1 MLWLRFFLIINFL
14 ASPAYAAFDSAKAN
28 QNKSLE
34 LLRITPD
41 GRDVD
46 AGKEIVFQFNRPVVP
61 LGKMER
67 SESEIPITISPKPTC
82 EWRWLDRTTL
92 ACHLNDKTKLTPAT
106 RYRILV
112 SNTIKT
118 EDGTALSQPVQH
130 SFITERPKV
139 SYATFKEWKAPSMPY
154 VRLSFNQPVNKSS
167 VEKTIFFE
175 SEKQRFNPVVEAPQT
190 AQKKKTLDS
199 DEEMDDNEEIE
210 TTQPEIKNQP
220 DFNRVWIVH
229 PEKMLPENAE
239 VTLQIIPGLKSQL
252 GEEYGNEQRVIE
264 SFATFPKFEFL
275 GFSCVDNQD
284 KEIKF
289 KPNQKPDKRCNP
301 LRTPQLVFS
310 APVSIDSIKTNLK
323 LTPDLAGGRT
333 DYDPWAKVHRSKN
346 TNLSH
351 RKNETYTVYLPELL
365 KAYHNYSLELKSQ
378 AADAFGRTLNKP
390 VSLQF
395 FTDNRLPTYHFEH
408 QTAVLES
415 GLDSQIPIFTTNFE
429 KLDFTYNLLTPQG
442 FQQGLKAEQTLPKVK
457 NLSVKTPMDV
467 RRLISS
473 FSGVINGTF
482 YPSPNMRKNPFDNWF
497 FGQITPFHV
506 EVKAGHHNTLVW
518 VTDLKT
524 GQPVPQVEITAYIGD
539 YGEFGANTDI
549 RAKATTDENG
559 IAQLPGTTTLD
570 PDLVLQDHYDR
581 TQSRL
586 FVRAQKGDGLA
597 LIALDNFFAVQD
609 LSSNFSVYSSQ
620 RKKYGHIH
628 TWGTTAQGVYKV
640 GDTIQY
646 KLFVRDQSNTGFVLP
661 PKEGYILEVK
671 DPTGKSIF
679 KLDDLKFSEF
689 GTFSGEINLAKTAAV
704 GWYDFELK
712 ANFDK
717 NAFWSPLK
725 VLVSDFTPA
734 PFKVQSVVHGE
745 LFQAGD
751 TVKVNTNATLHA
763 GGAFVDAH
771 AEINAKLSEETFEPT
786 EPTAQGFLFNT
797 YDREASETQKAIHQ
811 SEGTLNDKG
820 DWLAEFKLPSEPRI
834 LFGKLNIENKVRD
847 DRGKDIAARSSVR
860 FVARDRFVGVKTD
873 DFVWYSGKNADILLI
888 VLNEQGKIAPN
899 TPVEI
904 KIQRE
909 ETKAARVKG
918 AGNAYLTEYHTDWVD
933 ETTLQAISGTER
945 VKASFIP
952 AKTGRY
958 KATATVTDTKGRKQS
973 SILDQWVSGKD
984 EMVIQ
989 NQQNNLLEITSEKP
1003 TYHVGDTA
1011 RYLVKNPFP
1020 NAKALITIERFGVIK
1035 SWVTT
1040 FEKNIET
1047 VEFKVEPDYL
1057 PGYFLSVIVV
1067 SPRIDKPID
1076 ENQVDLGK
1084 PSFRIGYAKAEIKD
1098 PYKELVVNIKSS
1110 KETYKP
1116 REEVTL
1122 DIQVSPY
1129 SKEEKTPQVELA
1141 VAVLDESVF
1150 DLISSGRDYF
1160 DPYKGFYTLDDLD
1173 VKNYN
1178 LLLKLVGRQKFEKKG
1193 ANPGGDGARA
1203 KADMRS
1209 LFKFVSYWN
1218 PSLLTDKDGKAWAK
1232 FPIPDNLTGW
1242 KVLVMAV
1249 SHEDRMGLGESKFAV
1264 NLPLETRPI
1273 LPNQVT
1279 VGDQFQ
1285 AGFSVMNRTQQ
1296 LNDITINITAKQGAQ
1311 PPQTISQKVKAEPYK
1326 RQMVWLPLQAKSAE
1340 PFDFKVI
1347 ADNGE
1352 YKDGLEAKLTV
1363 NLRRSLETAATF
1375 GTTTQ
1380 KEVTENISIPAD
1392 IYTDA
1397 GSFKLTTAPSL
1408 ISNIDGAFEYMSKYP
1423 YVCWEQRLTKG
1434 VMASH
1439 FNNLRDWLS
1448 VQWDSSQTLP
1458 QQTLDNATQFQA
1470 PNGGM
1475 AFFVAEDQRV
1485 DAYLSAYT
1493 ALAFNW
1499 LRDSKLI
1506 IPHDV
1511 ENKLHEYLL
1520 NILRKNVMPDF
1531 YSKGMASTV
1540 RAVALAALSKHGKIT
1555 AADIQRYQPH
1565 IPEMSLFGKAQ
1576 FLEAAL
1582 NVEKTNPARET
1593 AAKAILGQ
1601 SSETGGKISF
1611 NEHLDDSFTR
1621 ILATPLRDNC
1631 AILSALVHL
1640 EEQGNKMATGL
1651 PIKLA
1656 RQIVESRK
1664 SRTHWE
1670 NTQENMFCM
1679 NALIDYVR
1687 VYENTSP
1694 AMQIRSWLDTEKLG
1708 ETSFKSVKD
1717 KPVSIEKALQPTDV
1731 GRKAMLKIEKEGD
1744 GRIYYRAQLSYA
1756 PKIEKSEAINA
1767 GIEVVREYSIQ
1778 RKGEWI
1784 LLQNPLELKT
1794 GDRVRV
1800 DLFVTIPTARNFVVV
1815 NDPIA
1820 GGFEPVNT
1828 QLATASQTD
1837 AEEAISHFAGGSLW
1851 LTNKDWHEYGIELWS
1866 FYHKELRHDSAQFY
1880 SDYLAAGKYHLSYM
1894 VQVVAPGEFYIPP
1907 THVEEMYNPE
1917 VFGKSIP
1924 ALLKTSR
1931 N

>member
-1 MLWLRFFLIINFL
+1 MNMRYFFLLINMIATL
-14 ASPAYAAFDSAKAN
+14 PAFAAFDSAKAN
-28 QNKSLE
+28 QNKDLE
-34 LLRITPD
+34 ILRITPD
-41 GRDVD
+41 GRDVA
-46 AGKEIVFQFNRPVVP
+46 AGNEIVFQFNRPVVP
-61 LGKMER
+61 LGKMDRNEN
-67 SESEIPITISPKPTC
+67 EIPITISPKPAC
-82 EWRWLDRTTL
+82 EWRWLDRSAL
-92 ACHLNDKTKLTPAT
+92 ACRLNDKTKLKPAT

-139 SYATFKEWKAPSMPY
+139 SYSTFKEWKAPAMPY
-154 VRLSFNQPVNKSS
+154 IRLSFNHPVHKSS
-167 VEKTIFFE
+167 VEKSIFFE
-175 SEKQRFNPVVEAPQT
+175 SQKQRFNPIVEAPQV
-190 AQKKKTLDS
+190 AQKNKSQDY
-199 DEEMDDNEEIE
+199 DEENDYLES
-210 TTQPEIKNQP
+210 TQPEIKPLQ
-220 DFNRVWIVH
+220 DFSRIWIVH
-229 PEKMLPENAE
+229 PEKMLPENAD
-239 VTLQIIPGLKSQL
+239 VTLQIAPGLKSQL
-252 GEEYGNEQRVIE
+252 GEEFGNEQRVIE

-275 GFSCVDNQD
+275 GFSCVDNQEKPID
-284 KEIKF
+284 F
-289 KPNQKPDKRCNP
+289 KPNQKPSKRCNP
-301 LRTPQLVFS
+301 LRTPQLLFS
-310 APVSIDSIKTNLK
+310 APVQIESLKTYFK

-333 DYDPWAKVHRSKN
+333 DYDPWEKVYRSNN
-346 TNLSH
+346 TNRPH
-351 RKNETYTVYLPELL
+351 RKNETYSIHLPELL
-365 KAYHNYSLELKSQ
+365 KAYHNYSLELKDQ
-378 AADAFGRTLNKP
+378 VTDAFGRTLNKP

-395 FTDNRLPTYHFEH
+395 LTDNRLPAYHFEH
-408 QTAVLES
+408 QRSVLES
-415 GLDSQIPIFTTNFE
+415 GLDSHIPIFTTNFE
-429 KLDFTYNLLTPQG
+429 KLDFNYSVLTPQG
-442 FQQGLKAEQTLPKVK
+442 FQQNLKAEQILPKVK
-457 NLSVKTPMDV
+457 NLSVKTPLDI
-467 RRLISS
+467 RRLVSN
-473 FSGVINGTF
+473 FSGVISGTF
-482 YPSPNMRKNPFDNWF
+482 YPSPNMKKNPFDNWF

-506 EVKAGHHNTLVW
+506 EVKLGHHNTLVW
-518 VTDLKT
+518 VTDLKS
-524 GQPVPQVEITAYIGD
+524 GQPVSQVELTAYVGD
-539 YGEFGANTDI
+539 YNNLGNLADVK
-549 RAKATTDENG
+549 AKATTNENG
-559 IAQLPGTTTLD
+559 IAQLPGTNDLD
-570 PDLVLQDHYDR
+570 PDLAFQHNYEKNKP
-581 TQSRL
+581 RL
-586 FVRAQKGDGLA
+586 FIRAQKGDGLA
-597 LIALDNFFAVQD
+597 LIALDDSFAVQD
-609 LSSNFSVYSSQ
+609 LSSNYSVYSSQ

-661 PKEGYILEVK
+661 PKESYTLEVK

-679 KLDDLKFSEF
+679 KLDDLKLSEF

-717 NAFWSPLK
+717 DAFWSPLK

-734 PFKVQSVVHGE
+734 PFKVQSIVHGE

-751 TVKVNTNATLHA
+751 AVKVNTNATLHA

-771 AEINAKLSEETFEPT
+771 AEISAKLAEETLEPIEPAAQSFIFET
-786 EPTAQGFLFNT
+786 FDKN
-797 YDREASETQKAIHQ
+797 ASETQKSIHQ

-834 LFGKLNIENKVRD
+834 LFGKLNIESKVRD
-847 DRGKDIAARSSVR
+847 DRGKDIAARSSVK

-873 DFVWYSGKNADILLI
+873 DFVWYEGKNADILLM
-888 VLNEQGKIAPN
+888 VLNEQSKITPN

-918 AGNAYLTEYHTDWVD
+918 AGNAYLTEYHTEWVD
-933 ETTLQAISGTER
+933 ETTLQATSSNEATK
-945 VKASFIP
+945 VSFTPSKA
-952 AKTGRY
+952 GRY
-958 KATATVTDTKGRKQS
+958 KAIATVTDTKGRKQS
-973 SILDQWVSGKD
+973 STLEQWVSGKG

-989 NQQNNLLEITSEKP
+989 NQQNNLLEITPEKP
-1003 TYHVGDTA
+1003 TYHIGDTA

-1057 PGYFLSVIVV
+1057 PGYFVSVMVV
-1067 SPRIDKPID
+1067 SPRVDKPLD

-1084 PSFRIGYAKAEIKD
+1084 PAFRIGYAKAEIKD

-1116 REEVTL
+1116 REEVML
-1122 DIQVSPY
+1122 DIQVSPRP
-1129 SKEEKTPQVELA
+1129 KEEKARQVELA

-1193 ANPGGDGARA
+1193 ATPGGDGARG
-1203 KADMRS
+1203 KTDMRS

-1242 KVLVMAV
+1242 KVLVMAITP
-1249 SHEDRMGLGESKFAV
+1249 EDRMGLGEGKFAV
-1264 NLPLETRPI
+1264 NLPLETRPV

-1296 LNDITINITAKQGAQ
+1296 VRDITVNITAKQGSQ
-1311 PPQTISQKVKAEPYK
+1311 PPQTITEKVKAEPYK
-1326 RQMVWLPLQAKSAE
+1326 RQTVWLPLQAKIAE

-1352 YKDGLEAKLTV
+1352 YKDGLESKLTV

-1392 IYTDA
+1392 IYPDA
-1397 GSFKLTTAPSL
+1397 GALKITATPTL
-1408 ISNIDGAFEYMSKYP
+1408 ISNVDGAFEYMRKYP

-1439 FNNLRDWLS
+1439 FNNLQDWLS

-1485 DAYLSAYT
+1485 NPYLSAYT

-1499 LRDSKLI
+1499 LRESKLT
-1506 IPHDV
+1506 IPQNV
-1511 ENKLHEYLL
+1511 ETKLHDYLL
-1520 NILRKNVMPDF
+1520 NMLRKDVMPDF
-1531 YSKGMASTV
+1531 YSKGMSSTV

-1555 AADIQRYQPH
+1555 AADIQRYQTH

-1582 NVEKTNPARET
+1582 NVEKTNSARET

-1611 NEHLDDSFTR
+1611 NEHLDDGFTR
-1621 ILATPLRDNC
+1621 ILATPMRDNC

-1640 EEQGNKMATGL
+1640 EEKGSKTATGL
-1651 PIKLA
+1651 PVKLA
-1656 RQIVESRK
+1656 RQIIESRK
-1664 SRTHWE
+1664 ARTHWE

-1694 AMQIRSWLDTEKLG
+1694 AMQVRAWLDTEKLG
-1708 ETSFKSVKD
+1708 EVSFKSVKD
-1717 KPVSIEKALQPTDV
+1717 KPISLERALQPTDV
-1731 GRKAMLKIEKEGD
+1731 GRKATLKIEKEGD
-1744 GRIYYRAQLSYA
+1744 GRVYYRAQLSYA
-1756 PKIEKSEAINA
+1756 PKIEKAEAINA
-1767 GIEVVREYSIQ
+1767 GIEVAREYSIQ
-1778 RKGEWI
+1778 RKGEWV
-1784 LLQNPLELKT
+1784 LLKSPLELKT

-1815 NDPIA
+1815 NDPIP

-1837 AEEAISHFAGGSLW
+1837 AEEAKSHFAGASLW
-1851 LTNKDWHEYGIELWS
+1851 FTNKDWHEYGIELWS
-1866 FYHKELRHDSAQFY
+1866 FYHQELRHDSAQFY
-1880 SDYLAAGKYHLSYM
+1880 SDYLPVGKYHLAYM

-1907 THVEEMYNPE
+1907 THVEEMYNPD
-1917 VFGKSIP
+1917 VFGKSVP
-1924 ALLKTSR
+1924 ALLKTVR